1 MLFFYGEEVSGS
13 LMLLFPIQLLAL
25 VGVLPNF
32 HGEFLAY
39 YTHKQV
45 CTLSGWLWAL
55 PPYTW
60 MRLNL
65 SLALH
70 RSICFLLVLFPL
82 PYMVDCSSTSLP
94 PEGGE
99 GGYWAF
105 PLHHPR

>member
-1 MLFFYGEEVSGS
+1 MLFHSFYGGSELVSGS

-55 PPYTW
+55 PY
-60 MRLNL
+60 
-65 SLALH
+65 
-70 RSICFLLVLFPL
+70 
-82 PYMVDCSSTSLP
+82 
-94 PEGGE
+94 
-99 GGYWAF
+99 
-105 PLHHPR
+105 